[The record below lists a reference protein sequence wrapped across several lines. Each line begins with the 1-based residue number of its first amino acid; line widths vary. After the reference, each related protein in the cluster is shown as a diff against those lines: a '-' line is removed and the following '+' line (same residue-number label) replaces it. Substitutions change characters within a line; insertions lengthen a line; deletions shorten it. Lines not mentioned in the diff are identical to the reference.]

1 MKRNKLF
8 QLASITGLIII
19 GALSRFIPHPP
30 NFTPIS
36 AMALFGGVKYNNKHY
51 AFFIPLIIMF
61 LSDLIIG
68 FHTEVFAV
76 YLSFIITVTIGRSI
90 QKNPK
95 THKIAIAI
103 FLSSLIFFILTNFS
117 YWLFSGLYPH
127 TFEGLTTCFWNAIPF
142 FRNEL
147 FSAILYNCLLFGG
160 YALVSKLFPEHNEAM
175 DRV

>member
-1 MKRNKLF
+1 MKRIKLIK
-8 QLASITGLIII
+8 LGSITGLIIL

-36 AMALFGGVKYNNKHY
+36 AMALFGGVKYKYKHF
-51 AFFIPLIIMF
+51 AFLIPLLIMF
-61 LSDLIIG
+61 LSDLVIG

-76 YLSFIITVTIGRSI
+76 YLSFIITVSIGLSI

-95 THKIAIAI
+95 AHKIAIAI
-103 FLSSLIFFILTNFS
+103 ILSSLIFFILTNFS

-127 TFEGLTTCFWNAIPF
+127 TFEGLTTCYVNAIPF

-147 FSAILYNCLLFGG
+147 LSAIVYNFLLFGG
-160 YALVSKLFPEHNEAM
+160 YTLVSKLFPEIKEATNIA
-175 DRV
+175 